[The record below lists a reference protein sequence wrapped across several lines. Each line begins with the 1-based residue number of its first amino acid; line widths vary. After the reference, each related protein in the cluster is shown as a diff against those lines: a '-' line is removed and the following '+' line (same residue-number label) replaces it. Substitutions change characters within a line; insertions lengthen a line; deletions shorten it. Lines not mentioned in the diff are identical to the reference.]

1 VKKQMRLSFRVHH
14 EVTTLA
20 RNQSSVMAMAGQV
33 FEDFVAK
40 FGEVCPTSPNLI
52 AWLSSDVTRLYYDK
66 E

>member
-1 VKKQMRLSFRVHH
+1 
-14 EVTTLA
+14 
-20 RNQSSVMAMAGQV
+20 MAMAGQV

-66 E
+66 